1 MFALGVILIKVA
13 FYAEYGLGERVSAK
27 GDVYSYG
34 ILLLEMFTGKRPTSD
49 IFVGNLNLHKWVN
62 MAFPNKVNEVID
74 NNLSSELHRD
84 ECENY
89 NVQECLLSLLRV
101 GLICSKDS
109 PNERPTMREVVMV
122 LENLKEDLAGN
133 TVAPRRIRQS
143 ISKLL
148 DNTNAPR
155 KDANA
160 SNDQSSSTF

>member
-1 MFALGVILIKVA
+1 MIKVA

-74 NNLSSELHRD
+74 NNLSIELHRD

-122 LENLKEDLAGN
+122 LENLKEDLVGN
-133 TVAPRRIRQS
+133 TVD
-143 ISKLL
+143 K
-148 DNTNAPR
+148 
-155 KDANA
+155 K
-160 SNDQSSSTF
+160 STFECWLKLGSAVVS